1 MTSDLKVKQESR
13 GGRKEKIKKIRK
25 VLKGRT
31 HICHCLFYNKLFLH
45 LLFIYYNLKY
55 IYIVGL
61 ELVPDLFLNMPV
73 TGVRN
78 FVAY

>member
-31 HICHCLFYNKLFLH
+31 HICHCLFYNKIFLH

-55 IYIVGL
+55 IFKKYEHSNEATAHKNIRL
-61 ELVPDLFLNMPV
+61 EC
-73 TGVRN
+73 GIIRK
-78 FVAY
+78 